1 MNRSLIATVS
11 ALTAATL
18 TGCFSHTVDVKPVEV
33 KPVHITLDVNL
44 KVDKELDNYFDES
57 KSAEPA
63 ASAPATQSKQ
73 GEVDYSREAM
83 IQRYKARKPKRK
95 AYVCA

>member
-44 KVDKELDNYFDES
+44 KVDKELDSYFDEN
-57 KSAEPA
+57 KSAGPA
-63 ASAPATQSKQ
+63 AGA
-73 GEVDYSREAM
+73 GDRDFW
-83 IQRYKARKPKRK
+83 RKILKEIRK
-95 AYVCA
+95 TLAFRNWVC